1 MNDDL
6 YLEKVQ
12 EEAYRR
18 ANERPHTQHKFTAE
32 EEGYGPEKCEDCDE
46 PMLTARREYGFN
58 LCVPCKE
65 LQERR

>member
-1 MNDDL
+1 MNDDE

-18 ANERPHTQHKFTAE
+18 INDRGYGKHKYALGE
-32 EEGYGPEKCEDCDE
+32 PGYGPEFCDCGE
-46 PMLTARREYGFN
+46 EMPTARREYGFD

-65 LQERR
+65 LTERK